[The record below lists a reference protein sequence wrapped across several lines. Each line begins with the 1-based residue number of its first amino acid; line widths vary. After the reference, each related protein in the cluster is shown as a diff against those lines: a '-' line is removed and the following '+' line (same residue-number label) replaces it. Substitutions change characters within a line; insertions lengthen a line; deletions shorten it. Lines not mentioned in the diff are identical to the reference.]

1 MLGIFSGAKVVMVV
15 IVLAVAGGGLYYV
28 KKLQHENDLL
38 KVNQVKLEESITEQ
52 KEVIAMQKESYEKI
66 MVANNELS
74 SKVKELNGA
83 KQELQK
89 KLSEHDVNYL
99 AVKKPKLIER
109 IINKGS
115 KDVLN
120 DIQDITTTD

>member
-1 MLGIFSGAKVVMVV
+1 MIGIFSGAKVVMLVM
-15 IVLAVAGGGLYYV
+15 VLAVAGGGLYYV

>member
-1 MLGIFSGAKVVMVV
+1 MIGIFSGAKVVMIVA
-15 IVLAVAGGGLYYV
+15 VLAVAGGGLYYV

-83 KQELQK
+83 KAELQK
-89 KLSEHDVNYL
+89 KLSDHDINYL
-99 AVKKPKLIER
+99 AVQKPGLIER
-109 IINKGS
+109 IVNKGT

-120 DIQDITTTD
+120 DIENLTAE

>member
-1 MLGIFSGAKVVMVV
+1 MVV